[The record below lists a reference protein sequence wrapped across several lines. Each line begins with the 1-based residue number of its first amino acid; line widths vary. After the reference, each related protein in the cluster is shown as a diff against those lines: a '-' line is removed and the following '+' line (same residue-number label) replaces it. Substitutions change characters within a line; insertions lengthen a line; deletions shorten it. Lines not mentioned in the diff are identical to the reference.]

1 MLMRL
6 HQSPE
11 ASTYLGFIYIICFSE
26 RVIAFKRYVCSHL
39 ALCLLATLLHYMHH
53 LPILANESLRL
64 LCCETSWFLEYWS
77 KTVLPTD
84 KWPIDRWTKQ
94 YLDDTALRLVIWSTF
109 ARWTSLFFNWMC
121 FKKKYFD
128 QIVFGQKA
136 WSEYYKT
143 FVAGNLLIFIIS

>member
-1 MLMRL
+1 MRL
-6 HQSPE
+6 HQSPD

-26 RVIAFKRYVCSHL
+26 RVIAFKRYVCSNL
-39 ALCLLATLLHYMHH
+39 ALCLLMTFLHYMNH

-64 LCCETSWFLEYWS
+64 LCCETSWLLEYWS

-94 YLDDTALRLVIWSTF
+94 YLDDTAMDRVILSTF
-109 ARWTSLFFNWMC
+109 AGSTSLFFNWMC

-128 QIVFGQKA
+128 QIIFDQKA
-136 WSEYYKT
+136 WGQCYKT
-143 FVAGNLLIFIIS
+143 FFVRNLLIFVIS